1 MWPELKKAM
10 QNARSIENEINTL
23 LKNHNSF
30 GKREISRQN
39 DTLLAETEAAM
50 ERIEKEIESLKRNM
64 ASHEKYI
71 GSKSRFLKRHYRRI

>member
-30 GKREISRQN
+30 GKKEISRQN
-39 DTLLAETEAAM
+39 DTLLAETETAM

-64 ASHEKYI
+64 ASHGRYI
-71 GSKSRFLKRHYRRI
+71 EAKSRFLKRHYRRI